1 MDDPN
6 VFTALIV
13 SLFAGGMF
21 IFIIFFFIIY
31 FVVIIGSYVYM
42 ALATQAIAKKTN
54 TKDEWLAWIPIA
66 NMVLLLNVAKKPT
79 WWLILFFIPM
89 ANIAIMVIVWM
100 EIAKACNKPDWWG
113 ILMLV
118 PLANF
123 VVPGYLAWSK

>member
-6 VFTALIV
+6 VFTALIA

-21 IFIIFFFIIY
+21 ILIIFFFIIY
-31 FVVIIGSYVYM
+31 FVIIIGSYVYM
-42 ALATQAIAKKTN
+42 AMATQAIAKKTK
-54 TKDEWLAWIPIA
+54 TKDDWLAWIPIA
-66 NMVLLLNVAKKPT
+66 NMVLLLNVAKKST
-79 WWLILFFIPM
+79 WWLILFFLPM
-89 ANIAIMVIVWM
+89 ANVVFMVIVWM